1 MNEEENMKRKSWL
14 IALCFASLTVMFAPQ
29 SCFAEKLANT
39 IDELVKMYDD
49 TKCWECHTDQH
60 DEWKTSFHSNPIN
73 SSLGGIR
80 NFIMIGLAKEWNTPL
95 TKAQILKCLDCHAPV
110 VNFASE
116 KLAVQIAEM
125 IVTANDKK
133 GTPEAEAVTKELA
146 KLNVGC
152 TACHN
157 IKATA
162 TAQGLRGKAVH
173 GKIYSASGYGNDE
186 HDTVE
191 AVELKRSIFCMQCH
205 GIYSAPDGEKIQ
217 CNTLSGSY
225 QDAYNN
231 LGGTET
237 CQDCHMKDNKHNF
250 PGGHDKEIV
259 AEGLGLNVQITQ
271 YRHLPGQVETAKNQ
285 KAWVPSAV
293 VTAFVENKAGHRIP
307 DG

>member
-1 MNEEENMKRKSWL
+1 MKRRFWL
-14 IALCFASLTVMFAPQ
+14 IALCFASLTVVFAPQ

-39 IDELVKMYDD
+39 IDELVTMYDD
-49 TKCWECHTDQH
+49 SKCWECHTDQH

-80 NFIMIGLAKEWNTPL
+80 NFIMVGLAKEWDTPL

-116 KLAVQIAEM
+116 KLAVQIAKM

-133 GTPEAEAVTKELA
+133 GTHEAEEIKKELA

-173 GKIYSASGYGNDE
+173 GQIYSANGNSNEE
-186 HDTVE
+186 HDVE
-191 AVELKRSIFCMQCH
+191 DAVELKRSIFCMQCH
-205 GIYSAPDGEKIQ
+205 GIYTAPDGEK
-217 CNTLSGSY
+217 NS
-225 QDAYNN
+225 
-231 LGGTET
+231 
-237 CQDCHMKDNKHNF
+237 
-250 PGGHDKEIV
+250 V
-259 AEGLGLNVQITQ
+259 
-271 YRHLPGQVETAKNQ
+271 
-285 KAWVPSAV
+285 
-293 VTAFVENKAGHRIP
+293 
-307 DG
+307 

>member
-1 MNEEENMKRKSWL
+1 MKRKL
-14 IALCFASLTVMFAPQ
+14 LFMALCFAALTVITVPQ

-39 IDELVKMYDD
+39 IDELVEMYDD
-49 TKCWECHTDQH
+49 SKCWECHTDQH

-73 SSLGGIR
+73 SSLKGIH
-80 NFIMIGLAKEWNTPL
+80 NFIEVGLKKEWKTPL
-95 TKAQILKCLDCHAPV
+95 TKAQVLKCLDCHAPV

-116 KLAVQIAEM
+116 ELAVEIGQM
-125 IVTANDKK
+125 IVTAFKKK
-133 GTPEAEAVTKELA
+133 GTPEAEAVKKELA

-157 IKATA
+157 IKATT
-162 TAQGLRGKAVH
+162 TAQGLRGKAIH
-173 GKIYSASGYGNDE
+173 GKIYSANGDDNDE
-186 HDTVE
+186 HGVVE

-231 LGGTET
+231 LGGSET

-259 AEGLGLNVQITQ
+259 AEGLGLDVQITQ
-271 YRHLPGQVETAKNQ
+271 YRHLPGKIKTAKNQ

-293 VTAFVENKAGHRIP
+293 VTAFVENKSGHRIP